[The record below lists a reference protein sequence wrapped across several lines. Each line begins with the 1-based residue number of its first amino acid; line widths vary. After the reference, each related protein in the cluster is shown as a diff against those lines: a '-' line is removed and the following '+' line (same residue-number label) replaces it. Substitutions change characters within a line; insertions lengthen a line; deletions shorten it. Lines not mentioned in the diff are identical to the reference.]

1 MPQLHGMWRFLS
13 GVMSD
18 SRLQLRRVA
27 WERSAACEVET
38 PANRDPEL
46 DRKIPLSLQHVA
58 TSHKWVSQ
66 SQLNSH
72 QEIHGNGL
80 QGLAIQRQ
88 VASYNHSTMWHW
100 GFIMRQSRSYRKTA
114 VSKKRLSQLWPLLLF
129 FFSPCTP
136 FMWKCI
142 IIMVWSST
150 WAKMPGRGE
159 RMQHLG
165 MQRSAQC
172 AFAFRRTTCAM
183 MSPLFISQNQPVML
197 HSIKRHRITITY
209 VQNALIRTEN
219 VRYRLPNEL
228 PTIL

>member
-1 MPQLHGMWRFLS
+1 
-13 GVMSD
+13 MSD

-38 PANRDPEL
+38 PVNRDPEL

-129 FFSPCTP
+129 FF
-136 FMWKCI
+136 FLHALY
-142 IIMVWSST
+142 V
-150 WAKMPGRGE
+150 KMHHHYGVKLNLSQNART
-159 RMQHLG
+159 RRAH
-165 MQRSAQC
+165 A
-172 AFAFRRTTCAM
+172 AFR
-183 MSPLFISQNQPVML
+183 
-197 HSIKRHRITITY
+197 
-209 VQNALIRTEN
+209 NAEKCTMCFCI
-219 VRYRLPNEL
+219 
-228 PTIL
+228 